1 MATDV
6 FILGYIRLLCPV
18 LGVTSYKVSI
28 AYLSQHCQSQT
39 LIYSNVSLPN
49 YSQPAFQRWFTGE
62 STSGTMVESTLDYV
76 SILQIGST
84 LILWRCFTAKS
95 WRCFTVEIVTLFHRL
110 TGSIGELRSFCRRWI
125 NVELCVDFANWINV
139 DNTTLF
145 HRRTFN
151 MNEYTTVTLH
161 SIRT

>member
-1 MATDV
+1 MDGIWHIWSLFNRAN
-6 FILGYIRLLCPV
+6 FQKIMLFRF
-18 LGVTSYKVSI
+18 SRSI
-28 AYLSQHCQSQT
+28 
-39 LIYSNVSLPN
+39 NVSWSYELT
-49 YSQPAFQRWFTGE
+49 QPAFQRWFTGE

-110 TGSIGELRSFCRRWI
+110 TFSMGELRSFCRRWI

-151 MNEYTTVTLH
+151 MNEYTTVR

>member
-1 MATDV
+1 MVRRWGAISVNPWIMLVHLD
-6 FILGYIRLLCPV
+6 RPPAAKHW
-18 LGVTSYKVSI
+18 TSVYG
-28 AYLSQHCQSQT
+28 
-39 LIYSNVSLPN
+39 
-49 YSQPAFQRWFTGE
+49 SQPAFQRWFTGESTSGTMVE

-110 TGSIGELRSFCRRWI
+110 TFSIGELRSFCRRWI

-139 DNTTLF
+139 DIVTLF

-151 MNEYTTVTLH
+151 MSEYTTVR